1 MQKVDGTP
9 RSGSSG
15 FTLIELLVVVAIISV
30 LVAILVPVIGN
41 ALMQARS
48 TACLVNLKE
57 IGMGLGGYQRAH
69 NDLVVPSYTMTGTDG
84 GVDNPLEGWGPLLDR
99 DGLVTT
105 SRTSGGNVFYCPATV
120 DVEGMKDGQTGTDPN
135 NSRGWMEWPNVRAA
149 SGTGN
154 VATTI
159 PDRGFNNIFRVAY
172 WINADNPIGAVTSVT
187 PDMYY
192 TASVGY
198 GPSTNGV
205 IIQPTSRWTFK
216 FPTRLIAV
224 ADGLYAGKHKQNQL
238 GQKDSRIGY
247 RHAGAANVLFADGH
261 VGSIEGSK
269 FPRAKGAADL
279 TTIQAENAGVATVY
293 ADPDKSL
300 AP

>member
-1 MQKVDGTP
+1 MERTTCHRDAEGA
-9 RSGSSG
+9 G
-15 FTLIELLVVVAIISV
+15 FTLVELLVVIAIIAV
-30 LVAILVPVIGN
+30 LVAILVPIVGN
-41 ALMQARS
+41 ALVAARS
-48 TACLVNLKE
+48 TACQANLKQ
-57 IGMGLGGYQRAH
+57 IGFGLGAYQRAH

-99 DGLVTT
+99 DQLVTT
-105 SRTSGGNVFYCPATV
+105 SRTSGGNVFYCPATI
-120 DVEGMKDGQTGTDPN
+120 DVEGMKDGQTGTEPN
-135 NSRGWMEWPNVRAA
+135 NPKGWMEWPNVRAA

-154 VATTI
+154 VATTV
-159 PDRGFNNIFRVAY
+159 PARGFNNIFKVAY

-205 IIQPTSRWTFK
+205 TIQPTSRWAFK
-216 FPTRLIAV
+216 APSRLVAV

-238 GQKDSRIGY
+238 GSADSRIGY
-247 RHAGAANVLFADGH
+247 RHGNVANVVFADGH

-269 FPRAKGAADL
+269 FPRGRGAADL
-279 TTIQAENAGVATVY
+279 ATIQAENAGPATLY
-293 ADPDKSL
+293 ADPEKAL